1 MRLFPGSCFIYDR
14 QVVDADVR
22 LDGIIFLAIPF
33 AGFFYEVQIVS
44 EAQFPVWRPFH
55 LVNIVDDNLASDIF
69 TIPEP
74 SLMIVPTISF
84 ITLFLSIAPASCV
97 IITGFPAY
105 EARDCLSKTCSGSR
119 SSLRTPPSGN
129 HIQRFP

>member
-69 TIPEP
+69 TIPE
-74 SLMIVPTISF
+74 SFTDDRADNFLHNIVLVNCPGIMCDNYRLPC
-84 ITLFLSIAPASCV
+84 I
-97 IITGFPAY
+97 
-105 EARDCLSKTCSGSR
+105 
-119 SSLRTPPSGN
+119 
-129 HIQRFP
+129 